1 MLRSKNGERLVRRI
15 EVKIFFPK
23 DTVKNQHA
31 VWKSGP
37 KQGYGPDGID
47 DILMQVADR
56 LDQLYPWW
64 DFKMVPV
71 ASSGRV
77 AQYNFSVVGFRAMPQ
92 PAVIEAPANLES
104 IQPKTKESSASEY
117 EATESNS
124 QEADALITRD
134 AA

>member
-1 MLRSKNGERLVRRI
+1 MLRSKNGDRLVRRI

-23 DTVKNQHA
+23 NTIATQHP

-37 KQGYGPDGID
+37 KQGFSPDGID

-71 ASSGRV
+71 ASSSRT
-77 AQYNFSVVGFRAMPQ
+77 AQYNFSVVGFRAIPQ
-92 PAVIEAPANLES
+92 PAAIVAPENLES
-104 IQPKTKESSASEY
+104 IQPKTKESSASES

-124 QEADALITRD
+124 QETDAVITRD